1 MRHPRLPPS
10 NAHALTLEFLVQV
23 YLRLLAGYYCETGR
37 RIGTTEGLFY
47 EDADP
52 LWDGEGC
59 GSTSTCCE
67 FNNPPWFC
75 KQLPQPTT
83 EDIEVRICSSR
94 ETDSEDTPIELIEL
108 YIQPMCDI
116 RCSYVLLQLLYRL
129 YRQVCDSSHLI

>member
-10 NAHALTLEFLVQV
+10 NAHALTLSGASVPSFV
-23 YLRLLAGYYCETGR
+23 GNDYYCETGR
-37 RIGTTEGLFY
+37 TTGTTEGLFY

-94 ETDSEDTPIELIEL
+94 ETDSEDTPIEHIEL
-108 YIQPMCDI
+108 YI
-116 RCSYVLLQLLYRL
+116 R
-129 YRQVCDSSHLI
+129 